1 MAMIETRRMAVVP
14 PFAKE
19 LLAWAAQ
26 GALAP
31 LSRSVRPSPAPS
43 PVSRV
48 TYLLHGAWA
57 PPAVFWPMRRYLEDK
72 VEGELVIWGYGLG
85 MDVVPLARRFARFV
99 AAYSPGV
106 TLAAGT
112 ASPAARVDVVG
123 HSLGGLIARYW
134 AQELGGARR
143 LDRLVTLATP
153 HHGTTNARL
162 LDQARDM
169 RPGSE
174 LLERLEATRK
184 TLDGV
189 RVTTIAARDD
199 FMVVPSH
206 NALLEGSD
214 AHHLDEVGHNGL
226 LFSPRVFALVADA
239 LAR

>member
-1 MAMIETRRMAVVP
+1 MMIETRRMAVVP

-31 LSRSVRPSPAPS
+31 LSRSVRPSAAAT

-99 AAYSPGV
+99 DGYSPG
-106 TLAAGT
+106 
-112 ASPAARVDVVG
+112 ARIDVVG

-174 LLERLEATRK
+174 LLERLEATRGA
-184 TLDGV
+184 LAGV
-189 RVTTIAARDD
+189 RVTTVAARDD

-206 NALLEGSD
+206 NALLHDSD

-239 LAR
+239 LTAE